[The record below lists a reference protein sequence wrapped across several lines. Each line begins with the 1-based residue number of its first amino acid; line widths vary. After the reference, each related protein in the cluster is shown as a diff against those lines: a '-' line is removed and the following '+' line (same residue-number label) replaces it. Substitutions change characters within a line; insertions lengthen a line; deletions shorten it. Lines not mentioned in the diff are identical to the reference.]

1 MRNKKLANTLAV
13 CFAPL
18 PLAISLATAS
28 LVSPV
33 VHAACS
39 PAFSAGVSATCSGS
53 MLGIT
58 SAINNLQVT
67 IASGAMIQPAVVNTG
82 SVVTLTGNNTTF
94 INNGRVDPTLLIG
107 LAVRTSGV
115 RIGNTNNSIVNVT
128 NNGILRGSSDLSDF
142 NGPLASV
149 TGVALQ
155 VHNGFGG
162 ATTINNNGT
171 LDGAA
176 ILGYSIAASDIPVIA
191 VTGGGEV
198 KLTNGSLGTLIG
210 RVALQ
215 GSARGNTFTN
225 AGALTG
231 SVSMGSGGGAN
242 TFNAVTGSSVL
253 KGGGQ
258 AGQQSVT
265 GQPLLT
271 FAATGIVDGGVG
283 GSNNLVLK
291 NAVTGDGSGTAG
303 SGTVSSDT
311 FINFSNLT
319 VHSGTWTLLGP
330 MLGAASTTTLNGGV
344 LRFDNSG
351 AFGSGVITGN
361 GGNLQAAVSGLN
373 LANSISI
380 GAGGL
385 TVSGYD
391 SLGLTGGVTGT
402 GVLTKTGNGTL
413 RLDTANTHAS
423 TVLSGGRLQLS
434 NAAALGSG
442 ALTVGAGATLENVG
456 TMTLANAIQL
466 DAELTLDGS
475 SALTLSGG
483 VTGTGSLSKNG
494 SGDLTLNGTNGFF
507 GGFNLNTGKVT
518 LGNANALGSGMI
530 TAEGG
535 TTLETSSSQT
545 LSNNLNLNGGLILS
559 GNNDLTLNGMLM
571 GSGRLVT
578 TGNRTLTLNS
588 MNSFIG
594 GVTLGGGLLT
604 VGNRYAL
611 GLGTLSLVGDAQLD
625 ATSVVSL
632 NNGIALSTHTLTLP
646 GTNATTLDG
655 FISGSGGL
663 VKRGATDL
671 TLSGYNAFSGGV
683 DLQAGRLIIGSDGAL
698 GSGVLAAAAGT
709 MLDSDAARTV
719 INDITL
725 AGDVTVAGSNDLTL
739 DGQIT
744 GAGGLIKNGGGALML
759 GGVNTFLGNLALN
772 AGILQVDGR
781 VTNANVAVANGASLS
796 GSGSL
801 GGTVTVADGGH
812 LLLRSGN
819 VLTLGAL
826 TLSQDSN
833 VDAWLGA
840 AVTGAPGMVNVL
852 GDLTLDGKLNI
863 NNAGGFGLGV
873 YRLFDYSGQLTDNQ
887 LELAVLPGGVSTSDL
902 EVQTSIDKQVNLVVG
917 GVGNNVLFWDGQTV
931 ANGSIEG
938 GTGVWNAANGNWT
951 TASGN
956 FNQAW
961 NGSFAVFQG
970 TAGDVAVEG
979 THRTTGL
986 QFLTDGYTLSA
997 GTAGVLEL
1005 VNTATMRVDSGTTAT
1020 LDVSLS
1026 GDVLAKREGGT
1037 LVLNGNNTYTG
1048 GTLLG
1053 NGTLVVGSSTAL
1065 GSGALTA
1072 ANGTTLDTN
1081 RTLTLGNAITLNG
1094 GLTLGGS
1101 HNLALGGVIDGSGG
1115 LIKNGNTQLLLT
1127 GNSTYTGTT
1136 LVNAGSLI
1144 NNGTLASA
1152 QVQVASGASLGGSGT
1167 YSGTVSIAN
1176 GGNLTVSSASAP
1188 LSVGNLNLS
1197 STSNLNAALGQ
1208 PANPTALVNVGG
1220 NLVLDGTLNISD
1232 AGGFGLGVY
1241 RLFNYGGALTD
1252 HGLNIGALP
1261 SGTVSSQLQV
1271 QTSIANQVNLVVGE
1285 KGGDLAFWN
1294 GSKTNAD
1301 GSIAGGS
1308 GVWGATTNWT
1318 NSTGSDTN
1326 AWADQFAVFGGQS
1339 GTVTLQGARA
1349 FSGMQFLSD
1358 GYRVVGAGGD
1368 NLSAI
1373 NAADGSLAAVR
1384 VDAGMTA
1391 FIDAPLVG
1399 SGGIQKLDT
1408 GTLVLS
1414 GQNTYTGGTTIT
1426 GGTLVGDTTSLQ
1438 GDILDNASLVFQ
1450 QAANGQFNGT
1460 LNGTGAAFK
1469 RGAGT
1474 LLLTGSHGFSG
1485 DFTVEEGV
1493 LQIGENA
1500 VTAPVA
1506 PPSFARAFSLMSLA
1520 PVGDVLN
1527 ANVVVAQGAGLTGT
1541 GSVASLVN
1549 HGEVLPGSNGNLSV
1563 TGNFT
1568 NASDGT
1574 LSIALTPLPTSQLSV
1589 GGSASLAGRLN
1600 VLALAP
1606 YTGDTTYT
1614 LLSAAG
1620 GITGTFAQDNVSAA
1634 SPLAFL
1640 DTSLT
1645 YGSNDVTLSV
1655 ARNGVAFSD
1664 VALTGN
1670 QRRAAAALDS
1680 ASAPASLRSEITSL
1694 DRAAAVAA
1702 FDSLSGEIHAS
1713 TASVLLE
1720 DSRYLRN
1727 TVNDRMRQADCGNG
1741 DPRSVLAPSSAQQS
1755 SSGCQGQGVGWIT
1768 AVGGWSNHDATHAAA
1783 SVDRDLSGFMLG
1795 FDNAL
1800 NEDWR
1805 AGIAAGYTNT
1815 SIDAKQRNSDASV
1828 DSYHLATYLNYQ
1840 ADALAARLGAG
1851 YSWHSIDTKRHV
1863 AAGGYSDEL
1872 KAKYKAGTAQV
1883 FGEVGYAFQAAGVA
1897 LEPFAGLAYVN
1908 YDSDNGREKGGA
1920 GRLEAS
1926 AKQDVT
1932 FSTVGLRMGKAIAL
1946 DNGTTVTPRGS
1957 LGWRHAFGD
1966 TTPDADLRFI
1976 DGGAG
1981 FSTQGVPIAKDAA
1994 VVEAGFDVSV
2004 GKAGKLGLGYS
2015 GQLSSDSRD
2024 HAITASFSLGF

>member
-1 MRNKKLANTLAV
+1 
-13 CFAPL
+13 
-18 PLAISLATAS
+18 
-28 LVSPV
+28 
-33 VHAACS
+33 
-39 PAFSAGVSATCSGS
+39 

-67 IASGAMIQPAVVNTG
+67 IASGAMIEPAVVNTG
-82 SVVTLTGNNTTF
+82 SVVTLTGNHTTF

-107 LAVRTSGV
+107 LAFQTSGV
-115 RIGNTNNSIVNVT
+115 RIGNTNTSIVNVT
-128 NNGILRGSSDLSDF
+128 NNGILRGASALSDF
-142 NGPLASV
+142 NEPLASV
-149 TGVALQ
+149 TGVALN
-155 VHNGFGG
+155 VHNGAGG
-162 ATTINNNGT
+162 TTTINNNGT
-171 LDGAA
+171 LDGEA
-176 ILGYSIAASDIPVIA
+176 ILGYPIAASDIPVIA

-198 KLTNGSLGTLIG
+198 KLTNGISGTIIG

-253 KGGGQ
+253 KGDGQ

-291 NAVTGDGSGTAG
+291 NSATGNGTGTAG

-311 FINFSNLT
+311 FINFSNLI

-330 MLGAASTTTLNGGV
+330 MLGAASTTSLNGGV
-344 LRFDNSG
+344 LRFNNSG

-380 GAGGL
+380 GVGGL
-385 TVSGYD
+385 TVLGD
-391 SLGLTGGVTGT
+391 NSLALTGGVTGP

-442 ALTVGAGATLENVG
+442 ALTVGADATLENVG
-456 TMTLANAIQL
+456 AMTLANAIQL
-466 DAELTLDGS
+466 DAGLTLDGS

-494 SGDLTLNGTNGFF
+494 SGDLTLNGANSFT
-507 GGFNLNTGKVT
+507 GGFNLNAGKVT
-518 LGNANALGSGMI
+518 LGNANALGFGTI

-535 TTLETSSSQT
+535 TTLETSSSET
-545 LSNNLNLNGGLILS
+545 LSNNLNLNGALTLS
-559 GNNDLTLNGMLM
+559 GNNDLTLNGVLF

-588 MNSFIG
+588 ANAFIG
-594 GVTLGGGLLT
+594 GITLGGGTLA
-604 VGNRYAL
+604 VGNNSAL
-611 GLGTLSLVGDAQLD
+611 GMGTLSLVGDAQLD
-625 ATSVVSL
+625 ATSRVDL
-632 NNGIALSTHTLTLP
+632 NNNIALSTHTLTLP
-646 GTNATTLDG
+646 GTQSTTL
-655 FISGSGGL
+655 SGSIIGSGAL
-663 VKRGATDL
+663 VKHGSSDL
-671 TLSGYNAFSGGV
+671 TLSGINAFSGGV
-683 DLQAGRLIIGSDGAL
+683 DLQAGRLIIGNDSAL

-709 MLDSDAARTV
+709 MLDSDAARSV

-744 GAGGLIKNGGGALML
+744 GAGGLIKNGGATLTL

-772 AGILQVDGR
+772 AGTLQVDGSLAS
-781 VTNANVAVANGASLS
+781 ANVAVANGATLT

-801 GGTVTVADGGH
+801 GGSVTIADGGH
-812 LLLRSGN
+812 LQLRSGN
-819 VLTLGAL
+819 VLTLGSL

-873 YRLFDYSGQLTDNQ
+873 YRLF
-887 LELAVLPGGVSTSDL
+887 
-902 EVQTSIDKQVNLVVG
+902 
-917 GVGNNVLFWDGQTV
+917 
-931 ANGSIEG
+931 
-938 GTGVWNAANGNWT
+938 
-951 TASGN
+951 
-956 FNQAW
+956 
-961 NGSFAVFQG
+961 
-970 TAGDVAVEG
+970 
-979 THRTTGL
+979 
-986 QFLTDGYTLSA
+986 
-997 GTAGVLEL
+997 
-1005 VNTATMRVDSGTTAT
+1005 
-1020 LDVSLS
+1020 
-1026 GDVLAKREGGT
+1026 
-1037 LVLNGNNTYTG
+1037 
-1048 GTLLG
+1048 
-1053 NGTLVVGSSTAL
+1053 
-1065 GSGALTA
+1065 
-1072 ANGTTLDTN
+1072 
-1081 RTLTLGNAITLNG
+1081 
-1094 GLTLGGS
+1094 
-1101 HNLALGGVIDGSGG
+1101 
-1115 LIKNGNTQLLLT
+1115 
-1127 GNSTYTGTT
+1127 
-1136 LVNAGSLI
+1136 
-1144 NNGTLASA
+1144 
-1152 QVQVASGASLGGSGT
+1152 
-1167 YSGTVSIAN
+1167 
-1176 GGNLTVSSASAP
+1176 
-1188 LSVGNLNLS
+1188 
-1197 STSNLNAALGQ
+1197 
-1208 PANPTALVNVGG
+1208 
-1220 NLVLDGTLNISD
+1220 
-1232 AGGFGLGVY
+1232 
-1241 RLFNYGGALTD
+1241 NYGGALTD
-1252 HGLNIGALP
+1252 NGLNIGALP

-1426 GGTLVGDTTSLQ
+1426 GGTLVGDTASLQ

-1460 LNGTGAAFK
+1460 LSGTGAAFK

-1549 HGEVLPGSNGNLSV
+1549 HGSVLPGANGNLSV

-1574 LSIALTPLPTSQLSV
+1574 LSIALTPLPSSQLSV
-1589 GGSASLAGRLN
+1589 GGSASLAGRLK

-1670 QRRAAAALDS
+1670 QRGVAAALDS

-1713 TASVLLE
+1713 TTSVLLE

-1727 TVNDRMRQADCGNG
+1727 TVNDRMRQSDCGNG

-1755 SSGCQGQGVGWIT
+1755 SSGCQGQGVGWMT

-1883 FGEVGYAFQAAGVA
+1883 FGEVGYTFQAAGVA

-2024 HAITASFSLGF
+2024 HAVTASFSLGF